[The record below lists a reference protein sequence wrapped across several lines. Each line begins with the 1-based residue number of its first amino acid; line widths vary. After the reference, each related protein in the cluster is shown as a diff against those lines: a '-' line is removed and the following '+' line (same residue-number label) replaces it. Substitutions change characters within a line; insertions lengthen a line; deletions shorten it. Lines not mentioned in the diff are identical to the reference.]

1 MQQVPFWVTRSDAGP
16 PLPHVELCTGDL
28 VDLFDAVTDL
38 VGFVARLLVG
48 TWGGRS
54 LLLIALAG
62 LPIVAVATHK

>member
-1 MQQVPFWVTRSDAGP
+1 MRASR
-16 PLPHVELCTGDL
+16 VELSF

>member
-1 MQQVPFWVTRSDAGP
+1 VK
-16 PLPHVELCTGDL
+16 L
-28 VDLFDAVTDL
+28 VDLLDGLTDL
-38 VGFVARLLVG
+38 FGAVARLLVG